1 MHGQIASQGDLVANC
16 PQQATV
22 VMKMSR
28 KKNRPVFAVCTLN
41 LATFLETRPLKA
53 TIHAVSSKLKQK
65 CRRPKHIALVA
76 TTRHLETSQKH
87 NDDAKNAASSSLPP
101 PPQAAAATTTTTTTT
116 QINDIQL
123 TNILKEKRSFRLRL
137 FLSR

>member
-1 MHGQIASQGDLVANC
+1 
-16 PQQATV
+16 
-22 VMKMSR
+22 MSR

-76 TTRHLETSQKH
+76 TTRRLETSRKH
-87 NDDAKNAASSSLPP
+87 NDDAKNAASSSLPL
-101 PPQAAAATTTTTTTT
+101 PQAAAATTTTTTFKGE
-116 QINDIQL
+116 L
-123 TNILKEKRSFRLRL
+123 SLKEFNCRRQRSFRLRL